1 MQISVIQK
9 PHHLVTNSH
18 PQHTYIYIYLEERK
32 KNITKQTNLQTA
44 NPRAKEE
51 LKKQKVMKLDTI
63 FLIQKP
69 HCLVT
74 NPRSI
79 AYIHTFIPGGKKRK
93 AKQNKTKPKEIKNKN
108 KKKQV
113 KFKQTNKD
121 TNCKPQEKKNW
132 KKKEKR
138 VQCRVVGITNKL
150 NNGV

>member
-1 MQISVIQK
+1 
-9 PHHLVTNSH
+9 
-18 PQHTYIYIYLEERK
+18 
-32 KNITKQTNLQTA
+32 
-44 NPRAKEE
+44 
-51 LKKQKVMKLDTI
+51 MKLDTT

-121 TNCKPQEKKNW
+121 TNCKPQEKKN
-132 KKKEKR
+132 
-138 VQCRVVGITNKL
+138 
-150 NNGV
+150 

>member
-1 MQISVIQK
+1 
-9 PHHLVTNSH
+9 
-18 PQHTYIYIYLEERK
+18 
-32 KNITKQTNLQTA
+32 
-44 NPRAKEE
+44 
-51 LKKQKVMKLDTI
+51 MKLDTT

-108 KKKQV
+108 KKKQER
-113 KFKQTNKD
+113 KSKIQTNKQRYKLQ
-121 TNCKPQEKKNW
+121 TTRKEELEKK
-132 KKKEKR
+132 KK

-150 NNGV
+150 NSGV